1 MTQSKQYNLKL
12 FCQIKNIEID
22 TDEAQEFLKK
32 KFYEQLIIL
41 KELKVND
48 SNTEDV
54 SEGEESYSIIESIRN
69 RYV

>member
-41 KELKVND
+41 KELKD
-48 SNTEDV
+48 SNNNTEDV
-54 SEGEESYSIIESIRN
+54 PEGEESYSIIESIRN

>member
-41 KELKVND
+41 KELKD
-48 SNTEDV
+48 SISNTEDV

>member
-12 FCQIKNIEID
+12 FCQFKNIELD
-22 TDEAQEFLKK
+22 ADEAQEFLKK

-41 KELKVND
+41 KELKVSI

>member
-41 KELKVND
+41 KELKDSN

>member
-41 KELKVND
+41 KELKVSN